1 MVALLVSCSL
11 LPGAMRAVLNGE
23 WLLQSGT
30 AKGQPIPIVPGSQI
44 TLKIDGATAGG
55 GSGCNSY
62 GGKIEIT
69 GTTIKIGAL
78 IQTDMACLDNQR
90 MVAEA
95 AYLSALHDVTTGS
108 RDGDTLILSGP
119 QVELHFVIVPPVPN
133 ADLVG
138 PTWVLDSLINGDVAS
153 STVGEATLHLN
164 ADGTL
169 TSSTGCRTVS
179 GTYTVSGD
187 RVEVTLQPYDLIGCP
202 GDVGTQDAH
211 VLAVIST
218 GFQVLIRGDSLT
230 LTAANKGLGYRV
242 DTPASN

>member
-11 LPGAMRAVLNGE
+11 LPGAMRAALDGE

-30 AKGQPIPIVPGSQI
+30 SKGGQIPIVSGSQI

-55 GSGCNSY
+55 ASGCNSY

-78 IQTDMACLDNQR
+78 IQTEMACLDNQR

-119 QVELHFVIVPPVPN
+119 QVDLHFVLVPPVPD

-138 PTWVLDSLINGDVAS
+138 PTWVLDSLINGNVAS

-169 TSSTGCRTVS
+169 TASTGCRTVH
-179 GTYTVSGD
+179 GTYTVSGNK
-187 RVEVTLQPYDLIGCP
+187 VEVTLQPYDTIGCP
-202 GDVGTQDAH
+202 GEVGSQDAQ
-211 VLAVIST
+211 VLAVISN

-242 DTPASN
+242 DTPASS